1 MSKKIP
7 ETINVFGYEKTLY
20 DFSEFGI
27 RGLSEPF
34 VISNE
39 SEKPTRRMA
48 NINFGIFGGAVRSIN
63 FLVGEFYETPG
74 FDTSRVIVRNYTLG
88 SFPVS
93 SPVFA
98 LPKEI
103 VSCVLRENCKTYRI
117 EGPKSPGLKLLDI
130 LASTTIRKTDLADLE
145 KRLPLLLSWCKDT
158 GASRLEAKQ
167 LPENKSVNVFWQDK
181 FEALGF
187 VPTGFSLKDLVAF
200 IVSTGKLPTKEH
212 LKHFSR
218 SKTVQELLHE

>member
-1 MSKKIP
+1 MAKKTQKTIKIFG
-7 ETINVFGYEKTLY
+7 EVKTIN
-20 DFSEFGI
+20 DSSDFGI
-27 RGLSEPF
+27 SGLSEPF
-34 VISNE
+34 MISDE
-39 SEKPTRRMA
+39 SPKRMA
-48 NINFGIFGGAVRSIN
+48 NINFGLSFHGSVHTISFS
-63 FLVGEFYETPG
+63 VGEYYETPEW
-74 FDTSRVIVRNYTLG
+74 DSSRLLTRNYTLG
-88 SFPVS
+88 QFPVS

-103 VSCVLRENCKTYRI
+103 VSCVIRENCKTYRI

-187 VPTGFSLKDLVAF
+187 VPTGFSLNGLVSF

-218 SKTVQELLHE
+218 RKTVQELLHE